1 MVFSVPMNAA
11 IARVLK
17 RMQEKQMKN
26 RDKRTRMMSEL
37 LNNIKSIK
45 LYAWENAFI
54 RRILEVRNHQELK
67 MLKKIGIATVC
78 TVHNIALTAA
88 KLLSNL
94 SSPWIWHYGLGF
106 HVSFI
111 ISWCKFNIHIFCIS
125 SGCLQLLCGSSSDIF
140 YSFNIGHHLPS
151 DFSLHAFAIPSR
163 NGKY

>member
-88 KLLSNL
+88 KLLSNV
-94 SSPWIWHYGLGF
+94 SSP
-106 HVSFI
+106 
-111 ISWCKFNIHIFCIS
+111 
-125 SGCLQLLCGSSSDIF
+125 
-140 YSFNIGHHLPS
+140 
-151 DFSLHAFAIPSR
+151 
-163 NGKY
+163 